1 MFNADIWKSWE
12 RSGKSEFLKQC
23 KAIVKDDPQQSPLFA
38 KNERKSGISRAIY
51 ELISRGIHGQLKKDS
66 VLQMLAEVSS
76 LHSDIPSILL
86 DVFGIFDAETATSTG
101 DAPPSE
107 ERSTFC
113 YIVKETE
120 RFVSEKLLKERLEI
134 DTLQDVGTIKNR
146 SFYTRFIKV
155 KTKLYYKQ
163 RRFNLFREESE
174 GYAKLITE
182 LNQEFNQE
190 TITVT
195 DILEIIKSLIGCF
208 NLDPN
213 RVLDII
219 LESFEARPE
228 QDRIFIPL
236 LQSYINDGNIIC
248 EVLGY
253 KYRYFADVNT
263 PSSLFKVTALLLQ
276 HGVIKL
282 DDIYSWLNPTDKSI
296 QADWE
301 AEMNQAKEYVRKLN
315 IILTN
320 KDKEPEQEPEF
331 ETAPEKYA
339 LNQKWGLCEALLLIG
354 DWNTAHQL
362 LRKLPDQ
369 SVMVH
374 EPIAR
379 ALCRLLHIIIEP
391 VYRLKC
397 ALPANIK
404 GRAISSYGALSKLAP
419 PPVTALTKLRLHAFP
434 MFTALGPSLHY
445 DSVLLYKLLRLMR
458 VILTDMN
465 VDPMNPPAP
474 GTSSDQEQLYYDILS
489 LLDASVLPAL
499 AYMDCNCCVA
509 EEIWS
514 IVKLY
519 PYQYRYSLYAR
530 WKNDTFQLQPKLI
543 QRRGTAQKQIKALM
557 KRVSKENSKPVGRLI
572 GKLSHCSPGFLFEYI
587 LLQIQI
593 YDNLIAPVVD
603 SLKYLTS
610 LSYDVLGYCLIEALE
625 QVDRNPMQND
635 GTSISLWLQSL
646 ANFCGAIYKKYNIE
660 LSGLLQYVANQLKS
674 HKSLDLL
681 ILKEVVQKMAGIEA
695 AEEMTNEQ
703 LQAMCG
709 GELLRGEA
717 GYFSQV
723 RNTKKSSQR
732 LKDALASND
741 LAVALCLLI
750 AQQKHCVI
758 YRETAQSHL
767 KLVGKLYDQ
776 CQDTLVQFGTF
787 LGSTYSVEE
796 YVERLPTIHSM
807 LQRYHIHSDVAFFLA
822 RPMFSHAIN
831 QKYDQLRK
839 ADTNAKKLSTSQKM
853 SKYLEA
859 TAHVM
864 NPVIESVRPLHP
876 PKIWE
881 DISPQF
887 LVSFWSLSMYDL
899 QVPVESYQREIT
911 KLRLLANAVMESKE
925 QNASKNKKEQERY
938 VALMDKLQ
946 DERKKQQEHVDKI
959 MHRLTNEKD
968 AWFLSRSAKSAKNE
982 TITQF
987 LQLCLFP
994 RCTFT
999 ALDAIYCAKFVHTI
1013 HNLKTAN
1020 FSTLLCYDRI
1030 FCDITYSVTSCTEN
1044 EATRYGRFLCAMLET
1059 VMRWHSDEATFNK
1072 ECANYPGFVTKF
1084 RVSNQYSEA
1093 IDHVNYENYRHV
1105 CHKWHYKITKAMV
1118 FCLDSKD
1125 YMQIRNSLIILMR
1138 ILPHFPV
1145 LAKLSQIIEKKVEK
1159 VREEEKNQRQDL
1171 FVLASSYIGQLKA
1184 RAAQMMLESDFH
1196 QVTEKPFKATT
1207 TSSATGS
1214 LAGATVAVQD
1224 SLQDSKVAING
1235 ADVKGGQS
1243 TRQGSSSMGNG
1254 TNNTSTTGGNSSSTS
1269 SSAMAAGG
1277 NATSNG
1283 NLAGS
1288 SDHHRGGG
1296 GHSSTIDMIKKEPS
1310 SSSSSSGSRDNNAG
1324 GSSASMRESSVSL
1337 AREKSSKE
1345 IKREERAREKERERE
1360 EAAAAA
1366 MLADRKREKE
1376 KRRDKRDHYDHE
1388 RESRASERDLQQRDR
1403 SERDLSS
1410 VSNSSNEQ
1418 QHGSSIR
1425 RSQDPPEHDRDMK
1438 RRKVEGSSSSKSKH
1452 DDGSNSA
1459 SQQLV
1464 SESKK
1469 ERSSKTKE
1477 KRDKTDEEKEL
1488 RKERK
1493 LGRKRQDRNAEESLL
1508 TDKRLRREEEKA
1520 SKLLS
1525 HQNGDNDGDLA
1536 APLSTSSS
1544 SSHREKHHHH
1554 HLKEKSP
1561 SYGGGAGGG
1570 GGGGSS
1576 GGSGSVLRDHRER
1589 SHDRGLDRGDKQ
1601 YFTKTSRTRSGY

>member
-1 MFNADIWKSWE
+1 MHDAPSTPLLIGAHTHSNTSNRILVAKMFNADTWKSWE

-23 KAIVKDDPQQSPLFA
+23 KALLKEDSSPLFV
-38 KNERKSGISRAIY
+38 KNDRKSGISRAIY
-51 ELISRGIHGQLKKDS
+51 DLVSHGIRGHIKKEQVLAMLGEL
-66 VLQMLAEVSS
+66 AN
-76 LHSDIPSILL
+76 LHCDIPSILL
-86 DVFGIFDAETATSTG
+86 DIYGILDAETAGNGGNTSNGSNGG
-101 DAPPSE
+101 DTPSE
-107 ERSTFC
+107 ERTIFC

-120 RFVSEKLLKERLEI
+120 RFLSEKLLKERLEI

-146 SFYTRFIKV
+146 SFYTKFIKV

-182 LNQEFNQE
+182 LNQDFNE
-190 TITVT
+190 TITVQS
-195 DILEIIKSLIGCF
+195 ILEIIKSLIGCF

-219 LESFEARPE
+219 LESFETRPE
-228 QDRIFIPL
+228 HDKIFIPL
-236 LQSYINDGNIIC
+236 LQAYINDGHIIC

-253 KYRYFADVNT
+253 KYRHFAETKT
-263 PSSLFKVTALLLQ
+263 PESLFKVTALLLQ
-276 HGVIKL
+276 YGVIKL
-282 DDIYSWLNPTDKSI
+282 DDIYTWLSPTDKSI
-296 QADWE
+296 VTDWE
-301 AEMNQAKEYVRKLN
+301 TDVAEAKEFVRKLN
-315 IILTN
+315 VVSTN
-320 KDKEPEQEPEF
+320 KDKEQEPEP
-331 ETAPEKYA
+331 ERVMTPEKYA
-339 LNQKWGLCEALLLIG
+339 SNQKWGLCEAVLLIG
-354 DWNTAHQL
+354 DWNTAQL
-362 LRKLPDQ
+362 LLKKLPDQ
-369 SVMVH
+369 SVMVN
-374 EPIAR
+374 EQTAR
-379 ALCRLLHIIIEP
+379 ALCRLLHMIIEP

-397 ALPANIK
+397 ALPCNIK
-404 GRAISSYGALSKLAP
+404 GRPISNGLSKLAP
-419 PPVTALTKLRLHAFP
+419 PPVTTISKLRNHAFP
-434 MFTALGPSLHY
+434 MFIALGPSLHY
-445 DSVLLYKLLRLMR
+445 DSVLLYKLLRLVR
-458 VILTDMN
+458 VILTEMN
-465 VDPMNPPAP
+465 VDPLNPPAP
-474 GTSSDQEQLYYDILS
+474 GAENEPIYYDILS
-489 LLDASVLPAL
+489 LLDSAIMPSLS
-499 AYMDCNCCVA
+499 YMDCNCCVS
-509 EEIWS
+509 EEVWS

-530 WKNDTFQLQPKLI
+530 WKNDTYLLQPKLI
-543 QRRGTAQKQIKALM
+543 RRRGNAQKQIKALM

-572 GKLSHCSPGFLFEYI
+572 GKLSHCSPGFLFDYI

-593 YDNLIAPVVD
+593 YDNLITPVVD

-610 LSYDVLGYCLIEALE
+610 LSYDVLGYCLIESLE

-660 LSGLLQYVANQLKS
+660 LSGLLQYVANQLKA

-681 ILKEVVQKMAGIEA
+681 ILKEVVQKMTGIEA
-695 AEEMTNEQ
+695 AEEMTAEQ
-703 LQAMCG
+703 IGAMCG

-758 YRETAQSHL
+758 YRETASSHL

-807 LQRYHIHSDVAFFLA
+807 LQEYHIHSDVAFFLA
-822 RPMFSHAIN
+822 RPMFSHAIS

-839 ADTNAKKLSTSQKM
+839 ADQNSKKLSTSQKM
-853 SKYLEA
+853 AKYLEA
-859 TAHVM
+859 TAFVM

-876 PKIWE
+876 PKVWE
-881 DISPQF
+881 DISSQF
-887 LVSFWSLSMYDL
+887 LVTFWSLSMYDL
-899 QVPVESYQREIT
+899 QVPSESYQREIS
-911 KLRLLANAVMESKE
+911 KLKQLSLSVMDSKE
-925 QNASKNKKEQERY
+925 QNASKNKKEQERHA
-938 VALMDKLQ
+938 ALMEKLQ

-959 MHRLTNEKD
+959 IHRLTSEKD
-968 AWFLSRSAKSAKNE
+968 SWFLSRSAKSAKNE

-999 ALDAIYCAKFVHTI
+999 ALDALYCAKFVHTI
-1013 HNLKTAN
+1013 HSLKTAN

-1059 VMRWHSDEATFNK
+1059 VMRWHADQSTFNR
-1072 ECANYPGFVTKF
+1072 ECSNYPGFVTKF
-1084 RVSNQYSEA
+1084 RVSNQFSEA
-1093 IDHVNYENYRHV
+1093 NDHVNYENYRHV

-1145 LAKLSQIIEKKVEK
+1145 LAKLAQIIEKKVEK

-1184 RAAQMMLESDFH
+1184 KSGQMMRESDFH
-1196 QVTEKPFKATT
+1196 QVSEKPVKAEQLE
-1207 TSSATGS
+1207 SK
-1214 LAGATVAVQD
+1214 AVNG
-1224 SLQDSKVAING
+1224 DSKSDRKEIKSEKKIIVSSNASTVQSSKQQNPSSISNSVTSISLSSNS
-1235 ADVKGGQS
+1235 DVKIVERES
-1243 TRQGSSSMGNG
+1243 KKETPARESRETSIS
-1254 TNNTSTTGGNSSSTS
+1254 STT
-1269 SSAMAAGG
+1269 
-1277 NATSNG
+1277 
-1283 NLAGS
+1283 
-1288 SDHHRGGG
+1288 
-1296 GHSSTIDMIKKEPS
+1296 K
-1310 SSSSSSGSRDNNAG
+1310 
-1324 GSSASMRESSVSL
+1324 
-1337 AREKSSKE
+1337 EKSSKE

-1360 EAAAAA
+1360 EAAAE
-1366 MLADRKREKE
+1366 RKREKDKE
-1376 KRRDKRDHYDHE
+1376 KRRDKTKAALAAAAAVEYELQLQQQQQQQQQLQQQQHNIE
-1388 RESRASERDLQQRDR
+1388 RESRGSERERERDR

-1410 VSNSSNEQ
+1410 VSNSSNE
-1418 QHGSSIR
+1418 HR
-1425 RSQDPPEHDRDMK
+1425 RSQDPPEHDREVK
-1438 RRKVEGSSSSKSKH
+1438 RRKLESSSSKSKH
-1452 DDGSNSA
+1452 DDIISILQS
-1459 SQQLV
+1459 SSS

-1469 ERSSKTKE
+1469 ERGSKARD

-1493 LGRKRQDRNAEESLL
+1493 LGRKRDRAEEIMLAE
-1508 TDKRLRREEEKA
+1508 KRRREEEKA
-1520 SKLLS
+1520 AKLHLL
-1525 HQNGDNDGDLA
+1525 NGEDEII
-1536 APLSTSSS
+1536 P
-1544 SSHREKHHHH
+1544 SHRDKHHH
-1554 HLKEKSP
+1554 LREKSP
-1561 SYGGGAGGG
+1561 AYN
-1570 GGGGSS
+1570 
-1576 GGSGSVLRDHRER
+1576 VRDHRER
-1589 SHDRGLDRGDKQ
+1589 SHDRSEKQ
-1601 YFTKTSRTRSGY
+1601 YLTKSSRTRSGY

>member
-1 MFNADIWKSWE
+1 MVIVKMLNADIWKSWE
-12 RSGKSEFLKQC
+12 RSGKIEFLKQC
-23 KAIVKDDPQQSPLFA
+23 KAMLKEDTSPLFA
-38 KNERKSGISRAIY
+38 KNDRKLGISRAIY
-51 ELISRGIHGQLKKDS
+51 ELVSRGIRGQIKKES
-66 VLQMLAEVSS
+66 ALTMLGDLANV
-76 LHSDIPSILL
+76 HSDIPSIML
-86 DVFGIFDAETATSTG
+86 DIFSILDAETATGAGSTSNGG
-101 DAPPSE
+101 DASSE
-107 ERSTFC
+107 ERNAFC

-120 RFVSEKLLKERLEI
+120 RFLSEKLLKERLEI

-146 SFYTRFIKV
+146 SFYTKFIKV

-182 LNQEFNQE
+182 LNQDFTD
-190 TITVT
+190 TITVQS
-195 DILEIIKSLIGCF
+195 ILEIIKSLIGCF

-219 LESFEARPE
+219 LESFETRPE
-228 QDRIFIPL
+228 HDKIFIPL
-236 LQSYINDGNIIC
+236 LQAYINDGNIIC

-253 KYRYFADVNT
+253 KYRHFADSKT
-263 PSSLFKVTALLLQ
+263 PESLFKVTALLLQ

-282 DDIYSWLNPTDKSI
+282 DDIYAWLSPTDKSI
-296 QADWE
+296 ITEWE
-301 AEMNQAKEYVRKLN
+301 AEVADAKEFVRKLN
-315 IILTN
+315 VVSTN
-320 KDKEPEQEPEF
+320 KDKEQEAEPEKEMTPEQ
-331 ETAPEKYA
+331 YA
-339 LNQKWGLCEALLLIG
+339 TNQKWGLCEALLFVG
-354 DWNTAHQL
+354 DWNTAQL
-362 LRKLPDQ
+362 LLKKLPEQ
-369 SVMVH
+369 SVMVN

-379 ALCRLLHIIIEP
+379 ALCRLLHMIIEP

-397 ALPANIK
+397 ALPCNIK
-404 GRAISSYGALSKLAP
+404 GRPISNGLSKLAP
-419 PPVTALTKLRLHAFP
+419 PPVTTISKLRNHAFP
-434 MFTALGPSLHY
+434 MFIALGPSLYY
-445 DSVLLYKLLRLMR
+445 DSVLLYKLLRLVR
-458 VILTDMN
+458 VILTEMN
-465 VDPMNPPAP
+465 VDPANPPSP
-474 GTSSDQEQLYYDILS
+474 GAENEQLYYDVIS
-489 LLDASVLPAL
+489 LLDSAILPSL
-499 AYMDCNCCVA
+499 SYMDCNCCVA

-514 IVKLY
+514 IIKLY

-530 WKNDTFQLQPKLI
+530 WKNDTYQLQPKLI
-543 QRRGTAQKQIKALM
+543 RRRGNAQKQIKALM

-572 GKLSHCSPGFLFEYI
+572 GKLSHCSPGFLFDYI

-593 YDNLIAPVVD
+593 YDNLITPVVD

-610 LSYDVLGYCLIEALE
+610 LSYDVLGYCLIESLE

-660 LSGLLQYVANQLKS
+660 LSGLLQYVANQLKA

-681 ILKEVVQKMAGIEA
+681 ILKEVVQKMTGIEA
-695 AEEMTNEQ
+695 AEEMTAEQ
-703 LQAMCG
+703 ISAMCG

-732 LKDALASND
+732 LKEALASND

-758 YRETAQSHL
+758 YRETASSHL

-807 LQRYHIHSDVAFFLA
+807 LQEYHIHSDVAFFLA
-822 RPMFSHAIN
+822 RPMFSHAIS

-839 ADTNAKKLSTSQKM
+839 TDQNPKKLSTSQKM
-853 SKYLEA
+853 AKYLEA
-859 TAHVM
+859 TAFVM

-876 PKIWE
+876 PKVWE

-887 LVSFWSLSMYDL
+887 LVTFWSLSMYDL
-899 QVPVESYQREIT
+899 QVPSESYQRET
-911 KLRLLANAVMESKE
+911 NKLKQLSLAAMDSKE
-925 QNASKNKKEQERY
+925 QNASKNKKEQERH
-938 VALMDKLQ
+938 VALMEKLQ

-959 MHRLTNEKD
+959 MHRLTSEKD
-968 AWFLSRSAKSAKNE
+968 SWFLSRSAKSAKNE

-1013 HNLKTAN
+1013 HSLKTAN

-1059 VMRWHSDEATFNK
+1059 VMRWHADQNTFNR
-1072 ECANYPGFVTKF
+1072 ECSNYPGFVTKF
-1084 RVSNQYSEA
+1084 RVSNQFSEA
-1093 IDHVNYENYRHV
+1093 NDHVNYENYRHV

-1145 LAKLSQIIEKKVEK
+1145 LAKLAQIIEKKVEK

-1184 RAAQMMLESDFH
+1184 KSGQMMRENDFH
-1196 QVTEKPFKATT
+1196 QVSEKPVK
-1207 TSSATGS
+1207 
-1214 LAGATVAVQD
+1214 VEQ
-1224 SLQDSKVAING
+1224 QDSKTMNG
-1235 ADVKGGQS
+1235 DSKVERKEMKS
-1243 TRQGSSSMGNG
+1243 EKKTI
-1254 TNNTSTTGGNSSSTS
+1254 TSNSSTS
-1269 SSAMAAGG
+1269 SLSSKQQQQQSL
-1277 NATSNG
+1277 NTSQ
-1283 NLAGS
+1283 GS
-1288 SDHHRGGG
+1288 SNVLN
-1296 GHSSTIDMIKKEPS
+1296 SSASNNADIKIIEREIKKETPVRESTRDSSIS
-1310 SSSSSSGSRDNNAG
+1310 SSK
-1324 GSSASMRESSVSL
+1324 
-1337 AREKSSKE
+1337 EKSSKE

-1360 EAAAAA
+1360 EANAE
-1366 MLADRKREKE
+1366 RKREKDKE
-1376 KRRDKRDHYDHE
+1376 KRRDKTRAALAAAAAVEYEIQLQQQQQQQQQHNSE
-1388 RESRASERDLQQRDR
+1388 RESRASERDRERDR
-1403 SERDLSS
+1403 AERDLSS
-1410 VSNSSNEQ
+1410 VSNSSNE
-1418 QHGSSIR
+1418 HR
-1425 RSQDPPEHDRDMK
+1425 RSQDPPEHDREVK
-1438 RRKVEGSSSSKSKH
+1438 RRKLESASSKNKHDDINALQSSSST
-1452 DDGSNSA
+1452 
-1459 SQQLV
+1459 
-1464 SESKK
+1464 ESKK
-1469 ERSSKTKE
+1469 ERSGKGKD

-1493 LGRKRQDRNAEESLL
+1493 LGRKRDRAEEIMLAE
-1508 TDKRLRREEEKA
+1508 KRRREEEKA
-1520 SKLLS
+1520 AKLHL
-1525 HQNGDNDGDLA
+1525 QNGEDELT
-1536 APLSTSSS
+1536 P
-1544 SSHREKHHHH
+1544 SHREKHHH
-1554 HLKEKSP
+1554 LREKSP
-1561 SYGGGAGGG
+1561 PY
-1570 GGGGSS
+1570 S
-1576 GGSGSVLRDHRER
+1576 GRDHRER
-1589 SHDRGLDRGDKQ
+1589 SHDRIDRSEKQ
-1601 YFTKTSRTRSGY
+1601 YVTKSSRTRSGY

>member
-1 MFNADIWKSWE
+1 MFNADVWKLWE
-12 RSGKSEFLKQC
+12 RSGKTEFLKHC
-23 KAIVKDDPQQSPLFA
+23 KGLLKDDQQSPLFG
-38 KNERKSGISRAIY
+38 KNERKNGISRAIY
-51 ELISRGIHGQLKKDS
+51 ELISRGIHGSLKKDS
-66 VLQMLAEVSS
+66 VLQMLGELVS
-76 LHSDIPSILL
+76 LHTDIPSILL
-86 DVFGIFDAETATSTG
+86 DVFGIFDAETAGTSG

-107 ERSTFC
+107 ERANFC
-113 YIVKETE
+113 YIAKEAE
-120 RFVSEKLLKERLEI
+120 RFVSDKLLKERLEI

-146 SFYTRFIKV
+146 NFYSRFIKV

-190 TITVT
+190 TMTVQNV
-195 DILEIIKSLIGCF
+195 LEIIKSLIGCF

-236 LQSYINDGNIIC
+236 LQAYINDGNIIC

-253 KYRYFADVNT
+253 KYRYFADVQT
-263 PSSLFKVTALLLQ
+263 PESLFKVTALLLQ
-276 HGVIKL
+276 HSVIKL
-282 DDIYSWLNPTDKSI
+282 DDIYAWLNPPDKTI
-296 QADWE
+296 VADWE
-301 AEMNQAKEYVRKLN
+301 AEMAQAKEYVRKLN
-315 IILTN
+315 IIVTN

-339 LNQKWGLCEALLLIG
+339 LNQKWGLCEALLTVG
-354 DWNTAHQL
+354 DWSTAQQL
-362 LRKLPDQ
+362 IRKLPDQ

-379 ALCRLLHIIIEP
+379 ALCRLLHMIIEP

-404 GRAISSYGALSKLAP
+404 GRAISTYGVLNKLAP
-419 PPVTALTKLRLHAFP
+419 PPVTKLEKLRLHAFP
-434 MFTALGPSLHY
+434 MFIALGPSLHY
-445 DSVLLYKLLRLMR
+445 DSVLLYKLLRLMH
-458 VILTDMN
+458 VILTEMI
-465 VDPMNPPAP
+465 VDPPNPPNPPSPSTP
-474 GTSSDQEQLYYDILS
+474 GGTLTELEQLYYSILT
-489 LLDASVLPAL
+489 LLDTSVLPSL

-530 WKNDTFQLQPKLI
+530 WKNDTYQLQPQLI
-543 QRRGTAQKQIKALM
+543 YRRGTAQKQIKALM

-723 RNTKKSSQR
+723 RNTKKSSLR
-732 LKDALASND
+732 LKEALASND

-796 YVERLPTIHSM
+796 YVERLPTIHNM
-807 LQRYHIHSDVAFFLA
+807 LQEYHIHSDVAFFLA

-839 ADTNAKKLSTSQKM
+839 AEPNGKKLSTSQKM
-853 SKYLEA
+853 AKYLEA

-899 QVPVESYQREIT
+899 QVPMESYQREIS
-911 KLRLLANAVMESKE
+911 KLKQLSMAVMESKE

-968 AWFLSRSAKSAKNE
+968 YWFLSRSAKSAKNE

-1145 LAKLSQIIEKKVEK
+1145 LTKLSQILEKKVEK

-1184 RAAQMMLESDFH
+1184 KSGQMMLESDFH
-1196 QVTEKPFKATT
+1196 QVPEKAFKTAAATT
-1207 TSSATGS
+1207 AASTTTAATDQQQQQTQPTKAS
-1214 LAGATVAVQD
+1214 V
-1224 SLQDSKVAING
+1224 NG
-1235 ADVKGGQS
+1235 NDAKGGQS
-1243 TRQGSSSMGNG
+1243 TRQGSGGTSNSSSSMGNG
-1254 TNNTSTTGGNSSSTS
+1254 TGTGGNSVSS
-1269 SSAMAAGG
+1269 SSASLGT
-1277 NATSNG
+1277 TSNG
-1283 NLAGS
+1283 S
-1288 SDHHRGGG
+1288 VGGG
-1296 GHSSTIDMIKKEPS
+1296 SERGADVVRKEPS
-1310 SSSSSSGSRDNNAG
+1310 SGTGSRDNASS
-1324 GSSASMRESSVSL
+1324 SSANRETSVSMS
-1337 AREKSSKE
+1337 REKSSKE

-1366 MLADRKREKE
+1366 AVLASERKREKE
-1376 KRRDKRDHYDHE
+1376 KRRDKRDHYEHE
-1388 RESRASERDLQQRDR
+1388 RESRASERDLLPRDR

-1418 QHGSSIR
+1418 QHTSSSTR
-1425 RSQDPPEHDRDMK
+1425 RPPEHDREMK
-1438 RRKVEGSSSSKSKH
+1438 RRKLESSSKSKH
-1452 DDGSNSA
+1452 GESIGSSS
-1459 SQQLV
+1459 SQQLL

-1469 ERSSKTKE
+1469 ERSSKTKD
-1477 KRDKTDEEKEL
+1477 KRDKTEEEKEL

-1493 LGRKRQDRNAEESLL
+1493 LGRKRQDRNSEDTLL
-1508 TDKRLRREEEKA
+1508 TDKRLRREEEKS
-1520 SKLLS
+1520 SKLLSS
-1525 HQNGDNDGDLA
+1525 HQNGDNDGDVRHIS
-1536 APLSTSSS
+1536 PVS
-1544 SSHREKHHHH
+1544 SSHRDKHHHH
-1554 HLKEKSP
+1554 HLEMAAHSP
-1561 SYGGGAGGG
+1561 LYSTNRERSHEHGDYAQ
-1570 GGGGSS
+1570 GSPTYYP
-1576 GGSGSVLRDHRER
+1576 GDDRER
-1589 SHDRGLDRGDKQ
+1589 SHDRGLDRGEKQ
-1601 YFTKTSRTRSGY
+1601 YFTKTSRTRSGH

>member
-1 MFNADIWKSWE
+1 MLNSDIWKSWE
-12 RSGKSEFLKQC
+12 RNGKSEFLKQC
-23 KAIVKDDPQQSPLFA
+23 KALLKEDTSPLFA
-38 KNERKSGISRAIY
+38 KNDRRSGVSRAIY
-51 ELISRGIHGQLKKDS
+51 ELVSHGVRGHIKKES
-66 VLQMLAEVSS
+66 VLAMLGELAS
-76 LHSDIPSILL
+76 LHPDIPSILL
-86 DVFGIFDAETATSTG
+86 DIFGILDAETAANSGTTG
-101 DAPPSE
+101 SERTGNEAPSE
-107 ERSTFC
+107 ERMAFC

-120 RFVSEKLLKERLEI
+120 RFLSEKLLKERLEI

-146 SFYTRFIKV
+146 SFYTKFIKV

-182 LNQEFNQE
+182 LNQDFNDS
-190 TITVT
+190 ITVQG
-195 DILEIIKSLIGCF
+195 ILEIIKSLIGCF

-219 LESFEARPE
+219 LESFETRPE
-228 QDRIFIPL
+228 HDKIFIPL
-236 LQSYINDGNIIC
+236 LQAYINDGNIIC

-253 KYRYFADVNT
+253 KYRHFADSKA
-263 PSSLFKVTALLLQ
+263 PESLFKVTALLLQ
-276 HGVIKL
+276 NGVIRL
-282 DDIYSWLNPTDKSI
+282 DEIYAWLSPTDKSI
-296 QADWE
+296 ITEWE
-301 AEMNQAKEYVRKLN
+301 TEVAEAKEFVRKLN
-315 IILTN
+315 VVSTN
-320 KDKEPEQEPEF
+320 KDKEQEPEP
-331 ETAPEKYA
+331 EREITPEKYST
-339 LNQKWGLCEALLLIG
+339 NQKWGLCEALLLIG
-354 DWNTAHQL
+354 DWNTAQIL
-362 LRKLPDQ
+362 LKKLPEQ
-369 SVMVH
+369 SVMVN
-374 EPIAR
+374 EQISR
-379 ALCRLLHIIIEP
+379 AVCRLLHMIIEP

-397 ALPANIK
+397 ALPCNIK
-404 GRAISSYGALSKLAP
+404 GRPISNGLSKLAP
-419 PPVTALTKLRLHAFP
+419 PPVTTISKLRNHAFP
-434 MFTALGPSLHY
+434 MFIALGPSLHY
-445 DSVLLYKLLRLMR
+445 DSVLLYKLLRLVR
-458 VILTDMN
+458 VILTEMN
-465 VDPMNPPAP
+465 VDPLNPPGP
-474 GTSSDQEQLYYDILS
+474 KTENEPLYYDILS
-489 LLDASVLPAL
+489 LLDSAILPAL
-499 AYMDCNCCVA
+499 SYLDCNCCVS

-530 WKNDTFQLQPKLI
+530 WKNDTYLLQPKLI
-543 QRRGTAQKQIKALM
+543 RRRGNAQKQIKALM

-572 GKLSHCSPGFLFEYI
+572 GKLSHCAPGFLFDYI

-593 YDNLIAPVVD
+593 YDNLITPVVD

-610 LSYDVLGYCLIEALE
+610 LSYDVLGYCLIESLE

-660 LSGLLQYVANQLKS
+660 LSGLLQYVANQLKA

-681 ILKEVVQKMAGIEA
+681 ILKEVVQKMTGIEA
-695 AEEMTNEQ
+695 AEEMTAEQ
-703 LQAMCG
+703 ISAMCG

-758 YRETAQSHL
+758 YRETASSHL

-807 LQRYHIHSDVAFFLA
+807 LQEYHIHSDVAFFLA
-822 RPMFSHAIN
+822 RPMFSHAIS

-839 ADTNAKKLSTSQKM
+839 ADQNPKKLSTSQKM
-853 SKYLEA
+853 AKYLEA
-859 TAHVM
+859 TAFVM
-864 NPVIESVRPLHP
+864 NPIIESVRPLHP
-876 PKIWE
+876 PKVWE

-899 QVPVESYQREIT
+899 QVPSESYQREIN
-911 KLRLLANAVMESKE
+911 KLKQLSLSVMDSKE
-925 QNASKNKKEQERY
+925 QNASKNKKEQERHA
-938 VALMDKLQ
+938 ALMEKLQ

-959 MHRLTNEKD
+959 IHRLTSEKD
-968 AWFLSRSAKSAKNE
+968 SWFLSRSAKSAKNE

-999 ALDAIYCAKFVHTI
+999 ALDAHYCAKFVHTI
-1013 HNLKTAN
+1013 HSLKTAN

-1059 VMRWHSDEATFNK
+1059 VMRWHADQSTFNR
-1072 ECANYPGFVTKF
+1072 ECSNYPGFVTKF
-1084 RVSNQYSEA
+1084 RVSNQFSEA
-1093 IDHVNYENYRHV
+1093 NDHVNYENYRHV

-1145 LAKLSQIIEKKVEK
+1145 LAKLAQIIEKKVEK

-1184 RAAQMMLESDFH
+1184 KAGQMMRESDFH
-1196 QVTEKPFKATT
+1196 QVSEKPVKVEQPETKAMN
-1207 TSSATGS
+1207 G
-1214 LAGATVAVQD
+1214 
-1224 SLQDSKVAING
+1224 DSK
-1235 ADVKGGQS
+1235 
-1243 TRQGSSSMGNG
+1243 
-1254 TNNTSTTGGNSSSTS
+1254 
-1269 SSAMAAGG
+1269 
-1277 NATSNG
+1277 
-1283 NLAGS
+1283 
-1288 SDHHRGGG
+1288 SDRKE
-1296 GHSSTIDMIKKEPS
+1296 IKSEKKIIVSVS
-1310 SSSSSSGSRDNNAG
+1310 SSSSQSSKQLQQNSGSVANSVGNSG
-1324 GSSASMRESSVSL
+1324 GLSSPDVKIIEREVKKETPARESRETSISSSK
-1337 AREKSSKE
+1337 EKSSKD

-1360 EAAAAA
+1360 EAAAE
-1366 MLADRKREKE
+1366 RKREKDKE
-1376 KRRDKRDHYDHE
+1376 KRRDKTRAALAAAAAVEYELQLQQQQQQQQQQTTE
-1388 RESRASERDLQQRDR
+1388 RESRASERERER
-1403 SERDLSS
+1403 ERGERDLSS

-1418 QHGSSIR
+1418 HR
-1425 RSQDPPEHDRDMK
+1425 RSQDPPEHDREVK
-1438 RRKVEGSSSSKSKH
+1438 RRKLESSSSKSKH
-1452 DDGSNSA
+1452 DDIIGSILQS
-1459 SQQLV
+1459 SSS

-1469 ERSSKTKE
+1469 ERSGKSKD
-1477 KRDKTDEEKEL
+1477 KRDKTFEEKEL

-1493 LGRKRQDRNAEESLL
+1493 LGRKRDRAEEIMMAE
-1508 TDKRLRREEEKA
+1508 KRRREEEKA
-1520 SKLLS
+1520 AKLHLT
-1525 HQNGDNDGDLA
+1525 NGEDDLT
-1536 APLSTSSS
+1536 P
-1544 SSHREKHHHH
+1544 SHRDKHHH
-1554 HLKEKSP
+1554 LREISP
-1561 SYGGGAGGG
+1561 SY
-1570 GGGGSS
+1570 S
-1576 GGSGSVLRDHRER
+1576 GRDHRER
-1589 SHDRGLDRGDKQ
+1589 SHDRIDRSEKQ
-1601 YFTKTSRTRSGY
+1601 YLTKSSRTRSGY

>member
-1 MFNADIWKSWE
+1 MFNAEVWKLWE
-12 RSGKSEFLKQC
+12 RSGKTEFLKHC
-23 KAIVKDDPQQSPLFA
+23 KGLLKDEQQSPLFG
-38 KNERKSGISRAIY
+38 KGERKNGISRAIY
-51 ELISRGIHGQLKKDS
+51 ELVSRGIHGQVKKES
-66 VLQMLAEVSS
+66 VLQMLGELVS
-76 LHSDIPSILL
+76 LHSDVPSILL
-86 DVFGIFDAETATSTG
+86 DVFGIFDAETATAGSG
-101 DAPPSE
+101 DGAPPSE
-107 ERSTFC
+107 ERTNFC
-113 YIVKETE
+113 YIAKESE

-174 GYAKLITE
+174 GYAKLMTE

-190 TITVT
+190 TMTVQNV
-195 DILEIIKSLIGCF
+195 LEIIKSLIGCF

-236 LQSYINDGNIIC
+236 LQAYINDGNIIC

-253 KYRYFADVNT
+253 KYRYFADAQT
-263 PSSLFKVTALLLQ
+263 PGSLFKVTALLLQ

-282 DDIYSWLNPTDKSI
+282 DDIYAWLNPPDKSI
-296 QADWE
+296 VADWE
-301 AEMNQAKEYVRKLN
+301 AEIAQAKEYVRKLN
-315 IILTN
+315 VILTN

-339 LNQKWGLCEALLLIG
+339 LNQKWGLCEALLTIG
-354 DWNTAHQL
+354 DWNTAQQL
-362 LRKLPDQ
+362 IRKLPDQ

-379 ALCRLLHIIIEP
+379 ALCRLLHMIIEP

-404 GRAISSYGALSKLAP
+404 GRAISMYGVLNKLAP
-419 PPVTALTKLRLHAFP
+419 PPVTSLTKLRLHAFP
-434 MFTALGPSLHY
+434 MFVALGPSLHY

-465 VDPMNPPAP
+465 VDPLNPPSP
-474 GTSSDQEQLYYDILS
+474 GAGSTLTEHEQLYYDILS
-489 LLDASVLPAL
+489 LLDAAVLPSL

-530 WKNDTFQLQPKLI
+530 WKNDTFQLQPQLI
-543 QRRGTAQKQIKALM
+543 HRRGTAQKQIKALM

-732 LKDALASND
+732 LKEALASND

-796 YVERLPTIHSM
+796 YVERLPTIHNM
-807 LQRYHIHSDVAFFLA
+807 LQKYHIHSDVAFFLA

-839 ADTNAKKLSTSQKM
+839 AEPNGKKLSTSQKM
-853 SKYLEA
+853 AKYLEA

-899 QVPVESYQREIT
+899 QVPMESYQREIS
-911 KLRLLANAVMESKE
+911 KLKQLSMAVMESKE

-968 AWFLSRSAKSAKNE
+968 YWFLSRSAKSAKNE

-1145 LAKLSQIIEKKVEK
+1145 LTKLSQILEKKVEK

-1184 RAAQMMLESDFH
+1184 KASQMMLESDFH
-1196 QVTEKPFKATT
+1196 QVPEKTFKSAAATT
-1207 TSSATGS
+1207 AT
-1214 LAGATVAVQD
+1214 ATVASDQQQQQQGAKASV
-1224 SLQDSKVAING
+1224 NG
-1235 ADVKGGQS
+1235 SDVKAGQS
-1243 TRQGSSSMGNG
+1243 TRQTSGTGGGGGGGGSSNSGSSIGNG
-1254 TNNTSTTGGNSSSTS
+1254 TTGGNAVSSSS
-1269 SSAMAAGG
+1269 SGSVGS
-1277 NATSNG
+1277 NANG
-1283 NLAGS
+1283 SLGAGS
-1288 SDHHRGGG
+1288 ERGA
-1296 GHSSTIDMIKKEPS
+1296 DAIKKEPS
-1310 SSSSSSGSRDNNAG
+1310 SSSGSRDTA
-1324 GSSASMRESSVSL
+1324 SSSSTNRESSVSTS
-1337 AREKSSKE
+1337 REKSSKE

-1366 MLADRKREKE
+1366 AALASDRKREKE
-1376 KRRDKRDHYDHE
+1376 KRRDKRDHYEHE
-1388 RESRASERDLQQRDR
+1388 RESRASTRDLPPRDR

-1418 QHGSSIR
+1418 QHSSSTR
-1425 RSQDPPEHDRDMK
+1425 RPPEHDREMK
-1438 RRKVEGSSSSKSKH
+1438 RRKLEGSSSSKSKH
-1452 DDGSNSA
+1452 NEGASSSSSN
-1459 SQQLV
+1459 QQLL

-1469 ERSSKTKE
+1469 ERSSKTKD

-1493 LGRKRQDRNAEESLL
+1493 LGRKRDRNSEDTLL
-1508 TDKRLRREEEKA
+1508 ADKRLRREEEKSS

-1525 HQNGDNDGDLA
+1525 HQNGDNDRDLRH
-1536 APLSTSSS
+1536 LSPIS

-1554 HLKEKSP
+1554 HLGMAPCSP
-1561 SYGGGAGGG
+1561 SYNP
-1570 GGGGSS
+1570 SS
-1576 GGSGSVLRDHRER
+1576 PSNCRSPAYHPSSPPYCADDYRER
-1589 SHDRGLDRGDKQ
+1589 SHDRGLDRGEKQ
-1601 YFTKTSRTRSGY
+1601 YFTKTSRTRSGH

>member
-1 MFNADIWKSWE
+1 MFNAEVWKLWE

-23 KAIVKDDPQQSPLFA
+23 KALLKDDQQSPLFG
-38 KNERKSGISRAIY
+38 KNERKNGISRAIY

-66 VLQMLAEVSS
+66 VLQMLGELVS
-76 LHSDIPSILL
+76 LHNDVPSILL
-86 DVFGIFDAETATSTG
+86 DVIGIFDAETTGTGG

-107 ERSTFC
+107 ERSMFC

-120 RFVSEKLLKERLEI
+120 RFLSEKLLKERLEI

-182 LNQEFNQE
+182 LNQEFNQD
-190 TITVT
+190 TLTVQNV
-195 DILEIIKSLIGCF
+195 LEIIKSLIGCF

-228 QDRIFIPL
+228 QERIFIPL
-236 LQSYINDGNIIC
+236 LQAYINDGNIIC

-253 KYRYFADVNT
+253 KYRYFADVQT
-263 PSSLFKVTALLLQ
+263 PGSLFKVTALLLQ
-276 HGVIKL
+276 HRVIKL
-282 DDIYSWLNPTDKSI
+282 DDIYAWLNPPDKTI
-296 QADWE
+296 IADWE
-301 AEMNQAKEYVRKLN
+301 AEMTQAKEYVRKLN
-315 IILTN
+315 VILTN

-339 LNQKWGLCEALLLIG
+339 LNQKWGLCEALLTIG
-354 DWNTAHQL
+354 DWSTAQQL
-362 LRKLPDQ
+362 IRKLPDQ

-374 EPIAR
+374 EPIAL
-379 ALCRLLHIIIEP
+379 ALCRLLHMIIEP

-404 GRAISSYGALSKLAP
+404 GRAISTYGVLNKLAP
-419 PPVTALTKLRLHAFP
+419 PPVTTLTKLRLHAFP

-465 VDPMNPPAP
+465 VDPLNPPAP
-474 GTSSDQEQLYYDILS
+474 GGTSTEHEQLYYDILS
-489 LLDASVLPAL
+489 LLDSSVLPAL

-530 WKNDTFQLQPKLI
+530 WKNDTFQLQPQLI
-543 QRRGTAQKQIKALM
+543 HRRGTAQKQIKALM

-732 LKDALASND
+732 LKEALASND

-796 YVERLPTIHSM
+796 YVERLPTIHNM
-807 LQRYHIHSDVAFFLA
+807 LQKYHIHSDVAFFLA

-839 ADTNAKKLSTSQKM
+839 AEPNGKKLSTSQKM
-853 SKYLEA
+853 AKYLEA
-859 TAHVM
+859 TAQVM

-899 QVPVESYQREIT
+899 QVPMESYQREIS
-911 KLRLLANAVMESKE
+911 KLKQLSMAVMESKD

-968 AWFLSRSAKSAKNE
+968 FWFLSRSAKSAKNE

-1145 LAKLSQIIEKKVEK
+1145 LTKLSQILEKKVEK

-1184 RAAQMMLESDFH
+1184 KAGQMMLESDFH
-1196 QVTEKPFKATT
+1196 QVPEKTFKAAASTAATT
-1207 TSSATGS
+1207 TTAVDQQQQQQSTKSS
-1214 LAGATVAVQD
+1214 V
-1224 SLQDSKVAING
+1224 NG
-1235 ADVKGGQS
+1235 NDVKGGQS
-1243 TRQGSSSMGNG
+1243 STRQGAGGGGSNNSGPSNG
-1254 TNNTSTTGGNSSSTS
+1254 TIGSAPGGNS
-1269 SSAMAAGG
+1269 
-1277 NATSNG
+1277 
-1283 NLAGS
+1283 
-1288 SDHHRGGG
+1288 
-1296 GHSSTIDMIKKEPS
+1296 IS
-1310 SSSSSSGSRDNNAG
+1310 SSSSSSIGATSNGSIGGGGGNSNDHHRVGDTVKKELSSTTSSGSRENIGG
-1324 GSSASMRESSVSL
+1324 GSSSSNRESSVSMT
-1337 AREKSSKE
+1337 REKSSKE

-1360 EAAAAA
+1360 EAAAAVA
-1366 MLADRKREKE
+1366 ALQTDRKREKE
-1376 KRRDKRDHYDHE
+1376 KRRDKRDHYNHE
-1388 RESRASERDLQQRDR
+1388 RESRTSERDLAPRDR

-1418 QHGSSIR
+1418 QHSSTR
-1425 RSQDPPEHDRDMK
+1425 RSQDPPEHDREMK
-1438 RRKVEGSSSSKSKH
+1438 RRKLEGSSSSKSKH
-1452 DDGSNSA
+1452 DDGIGSS
-1459 SQQLV
+1459 SQHLL

-1493 LGRKRQDRNAEESLL
+1493 LGRKRQERNPEESLL

-1525 HQNGDNDGDLA
+1525 HQNGDNDADLA
-1536 APLSTSSS
+1536 LMSVS
-1544 SSHREKHHHH
+1544 SSHRDKHHHY
-1554 HLKEKSP
+1554 HLREASP
-1561 SYGGGAGGG
+1561 SYYPSSSSGGGG
-1570 GGGGSS
+1570 GGGGS
-1576 GGSGSVLRDHRER
+1576 SGSVLRDHRER
-1589 SHDRGLDRGDKQ
+1589 SHDRGLDRGEKQ

>member
-1 MFNADIWKSWE
+1 MLDWKSWE
-12 RSGKSEFLKQC
+12 KSGRSEFLKHC
-23 KAIVKDDPQQSPLFA
+23 KSLLKDDPASSPLFA
-38 KNERKSGISRAIY
+38 KGDRKTGVSRAVY
-51 ELISRGIHGQLKKDS
+51 DLIAHGIRGQIKKES
-66 VLQMLAEVSS
+66 VLSMLGELVN

-86 DVFGIFDAETATSTG
+86 DIFGILDAETAGGGGGGTAGGGSGGGTAG
-101 DAPPSE
+101 GGSSNGGGSGEGSSE
-107 ERSTFC
+107 ERTVFC
-113 YIVKETE
+113 YIVKESE
-120 RFVSEKLLKERLEI
+120 RFLSEKLLKERLEI

-146 SFYTRFIKV
+146 SFYTKFIKV

-182 LNQEFNQE
+182 LNQEFAESVSVLN
-190 TITVT
+190 V
-195 DILEIIKSLIGCF
+195 LEIIKSLIGCF

-219 LESFEARPE
+219 LESFEQRPE
-228 QDRIFIPL
+228 HDKIFIPL
-236 LQSYINDGNIIC
+236 LQAYINDGTIIC

-253 KYRYFADVNT
+253 KYRHFADVKT
-263 PSSLFKVTALLLQ
+263 PESLFKVTALLLQ

-282 DDIYSWLNPTDKSI
+282 DDIYAWLSPTDKLIVGEWESEV
-296 QADWE
+296 AD
-301 AEMNQAKEYVRKLN
+301 AKEFVRKLN
-315 IILTN
+315 VVSTN
-320 KDKEPEQEPEF
+320 KDKEQEPE
-331 ETAPEKYA
+331 PEKEMTPERYA
-339 LNQKWGLCEALLLIG
+339 TNQKWGLCEALLHVG
-354 DWNTAHQL
+354 DWNTAQL
-362 LRKLPDQ
+362 LLKKLPEQ
-369 SVMVH
+369 SVMVN

-379 ALCRLLHIIIEP
+379 AMCRLLHMIIEP

-397 ALPANIK
+397 ALPCNIK
-404 GRAISSYGALSKLAP
+404 GRPISNGLSKLAP
-419 PPVTALTKLRLHAFP
+419 APVTTIAKLRNHAFP
-434 MFTALGPSLHY
+434 MFIALGPSLHY
-445 DSVLLYKLLRLMR
+445 DSVLLYKLLRLVR
-458 VILTDMN
+458 TILTEMN
-465 VDPMNPPAP
+465 VDPSNPPAT
-474 GTSSDQEQLYYDILS
+474 GAENELLYYDIIS
-489 LLDASVLPAL
+489 ILDAAILPSL
-499 AYMDCNCCVA
+499 SYMDCNCCVA

-519 PYQYRYSLYAR
+519 PYQFRYSLYAR

-543 QRRGTAQKQIKALM
+543 RRRGNAQKQIKALM

-572 GKLSHCSPGFLFEYI
+572 GKLSHCSPGFLFDYI

-593 YDNLIAPVVD
+593 YDNLITPVVD

-610 LSYDVLGYCLIEALE
+610 LSYDVLGYCLIESLE

-635 GTSISLWLQSL
+635 GTSFSMWLQSL

-681 ILKEVVQKMAGIEA
+681 ILKEVVQKMTGIEA
-695 AEEMTNEQ
+695 AEEMTAEQ
-703 LQAMCG
+703 IGAMCG

-732 LKDALASND
+732 LKEALASND
-741 LAVALCLLI
+741 LSVALCLLI

-758 YRETAQSHL
+758 YRETASSHL

-807 LQRYHIHSDVAFFLA
+807 LQEYHIHSDVAFFLA
-822 RPMFSHAIN
+822 RPMFSHAIS

-839 ADTNAKKLSTSQKM
+839 ADQNSKKLSTSQKM
-853 SKYLEA
+853 VKYLEA
-859 TAHVM
+859 TSFVM

-876 PKIWE
+876 PKVWE

-887 LVSFWSLSMYDL
+887 LVTFWSLSMYDL
-899 QVPVESYQREIT
+899 QVPADSYQREVN
-911 KLRLLANAVMESKE
+911 KLKQLSLAAMDSKE

-938 VALMDKLQ
+938 VALMEKLQ

-959 MHRLTNEKD
+959 MHRLTSEKD
-968 AWFLSRSAKSAKNE
+968 SWFLSRSAKSAKNE

-999 ALDAIYCAKFVHTI
+999 ALDALYCAKFVHTI
-1013 HNLKTAN
+1013 HSLKTAN

-1059 VMRWHSDEATFNK
+1059 VMRWHADQTTFNR
-1072 ECANYPGFVTKF
+1072 ECSNYPGFVTKF
-1084 RVSNQYSEA
+1084 RVSNQFSEA
-1093 IDHVNYENYRHV
+1093 NDHVNYENYRHV

-1145 LAKLSQIIEKKVEK
+1145 LAKLAQIIEKKVEK
-1159 VREEEKNQRQDL
+1159 VREDEKNKRQDL

-1184 RAAQMMLESDFH
+1184 KSGQMMRESDFH
-1196 QVTEKPFKATT
+1196 QVAEKPVKVE
-1207 TSSATGS
+1207 S
-1214 LAGATVAVQD
+1214 
-1224 SLQDSKVAING
+1224 QDSKAMNG
-1235 ADVKGGQS
+1235 DSKERKEIKIEKKIIV
-1243 TRQGSSSMGNG
+1243 
-1254 TNNTSTTGGNSSSTS
+1254 TTTNSSSSKPQPSSTTVNNGNSTS
-1269 SSAMAAGG
+1269 ST
-1277 NATSNG
+1277 TSKSN
-1283 NLAGS
+1283 S
-1288 SDHHRGGG
+1288 SSNNDDVKIVLETREIKKETPLRESVRESSSGGG
-1296 GHSSTIDMIKKEPS
+1296 GG
-1310 SSSSSSGSRDNNAG
+1310 SGSK
-1324 GSSASMRESSVSL
+1324 
-1337 AREKSSKE
+1337 EKSSKE

-1360 EAAAAA
+1360 EAAAE
-1366 MLADRKREKE
+1366 RKREKE
-1376 KRRDKRDHYDHE
+1376 KEKRREKSTKAALQAAAAAEYELTLQQQQQQHE
-1388 RESRASERDLQQRDR
+1388 RESRASERDRERDR

-1418 QHGSSIR
+1418 QSQSQQQHR
-1425 RSQDPPEHDRDMK
+1425 RSSQDPPEHDREIK
-1438 RRKVEGSSSSKSKH
+1438 RRKVESSSSKSKH
-1452 DDGSNSA
+1452 VLEDGSSTA
-1459 SQQLV
+1459 TLQSTTSSS

-1469 ERSSKTKE
+1469 ERSSKTKD
-1477 KRDKTDEEKEL
+1477 KRDRTEEEKEL

-1493 LGRKRQDRNAEESLL
+1493 LRGKRVNILDRAEEIMLAE
-1508 TDKRLRREEEKA
+1508 KRRREEEKA
-1520 SKLLS
+1520 AKLHLL
-1525 HQNGDNDGDLA
+1525 NGEDDLT
-1536 APLSTSSS
+1536 P
-1544 SSHREKHHHH
+1544 SHRDKHHH
-1554 HLKEKSP
+1554 LREKSP
-1561 SYGGGAGGG
+1561 QF
-1570 GGGGSS
+1570 SS
-1576 GGSGSVLRDHRER
+1576 RDHRER
-1589 SHDRGLDRGDKQ
+1589 SHDRLDRSEKQ
-1601 YFTKTSRTRSGY
+1601 YLTKSSRTRSGY

>member
-1 MFNADIWKSWE
+1 MLNADIWKSWE

-23 KAIVKDDPQQSPLFA
+23 KALLKEESGSPLLGQ
-38 KNERKSGISRAIY
+38 NDRKTGIARAIY
-51 ELISRGIHGQLKKDS
+51 ELVSHGIRGPIKKES
-66 VLQMLAEVSS
+66 ALVMLGELAA
-76 LHSDIPSILL
+76 LHSDIPSIML
-86 DVFGIFDAETATSTG
+86 DIFGVLDAETAAGGGGSGADAST
-101 DAPPSE
+101 E
-107 ERSTFC
+107 ERGAFC
-113 YIVKETE
+113 YIVKESE
-120 RFVSEKLLKERLEI
+120 RFLSEKLLKERLEI

-146 SFYTRFIKV
+146 SFYTKFIKV

-182 LNQEFNQE
+182 LNQEFTE
-190 TITVT
+190 TNTVQS
-195 DILEIIKSLIGCF
+195 ILEIIKSLIGCF

-213 RVLDII
+213 RVLDIM
-219 LESFEARPE
+219 LESFETRPE
-228 QDRIFIPL
+228 HDKIFIPL

-253 KYRYFADVNT
+253 KYRHFADSRT
-263 PSSLFKVTALLLQ
+263 PESLFKVTALLLQ

-282 DDIYSWLNPTDKSI
+282 DDIYAWLSPTDKLI
-296 QADWE
+296 VTEWE
-301 AEMNQAKEYVRKLN
+301 TDVNDAKEFVRRLN
-315 IILTN
+315 VVSTN
-320 KDKEPEQEPEF
+320 KDKEQEAEPEKVM
-331 ETAPEKYA
+331 TPEKYA
-339 LNQKWGLCEALLLIG
+339 TNQKWGLCEALLHVG
-354 DWNTAHQL
+354 DWNTAQL
-362 LRKLPDQ
+362 LLKKLPEQ

-374 EPIAR
+374 ERIAR
-379 ALCRLLHIIIEP
+379 ALCRLLHMIIEP

-397 ALPANIK
+397 ALPCNIK
-404 GRAISSYGALSKLAP
+404 GRPISNGLSKLAP
-419 PPVTALTKLRLHAFP
+419 APVTTISKLRNHAFP

-445 DSVLLYKLLRLMR
+445 DSVLLYKLLRLVR
-458 VILTDMN
+458 VILTEMN
-465 VDPMNPPAP
+465 VDPANTPAP
-474 GTSSDQEQLYYDILS
+474 GSENEQLYYDIITI
-489 LLDASVLPAL
+489 LDASILPAL
-499 AYMDCNCCVA
+499 SYMDCNCCVA

-530 WKNDTFQLQPKLI
+530 WKNDTYQLQPKLI
-543 QRRGTAQKQIKALM
+543 RRRGNAQKQIKALM

-572 GKLSHCSPGFLFEYI
+572 GKLSHCSPGFLFDYI

-593 YDNLIAPVVD
+593 YDNLITPVVD

-610 LSYDVLGYCLIEALE
+610 LSYDVLGYCLIESLE

-660 LSGLLQYVANQLKS
+660 LSGLLQYVANQLKA

-681 ILKEVVQKMAGIEA
+681 ILKEVVQKMTGIEA
-695 AEEMTNEQ
+695 AEEMTAEQ
-703 LQAMCG
+703 IGAMCG

-758 YRETAQSHL
+758 YRETASSHL

-807 LQRYHIHSDVAFFLA
+807 LQEYHIHSDVAFFLA

-839 ADTNAKKLSTSQKM
+839 ADQNSKKLSTSQKM
-853 SKYLEA
+853 AKYLEA
-859 TAHVM
+859 TAFVM

-876 PKIWE
+876 PKVWE

-887 LVSFWSLSMYDL
+887 LVTFWSLSMYDL
-899 QVPVESYQREIT
+899 QVPAESYQREIN
-911 KLRLLANAVMESKE
+911 KLKQLSISAMDSKD
-925 QNASKNKKEQERY
+925 QNASKNKKEQERH
-938 VALMDKLQ
+938 VALMEKLQ

-959 MHRLTNEKD
+959 MHRLTSEKD
-968 AWFLSRSAKSAKNE
+968 SWFLSRSAKSAKNE

-999 ALDAIYCAKFVHTI
+999 ALDALYCAKFVHTI
-1013 HNLKTAN
+1013 HSLKTAN

-1059 VMRWHSDEATFNK
+1059 VMRWHADQSTFNR
-1072 ECANYPGFVTKF
+1072 ECSNYPGFVTKF
-1084 RVSNQYSEA
+1084 RVSNQFSEA
-1093 IDHVNYENYRHV
+1093 NDHVNYENYRHV

-1145 LAKLSQIIEKKVEK
+1145 LAKLAQIIEKKVEK

-1184 RAAQMMLESDFH
+1184 KSGQMMRESDFH
-1196 QVTEKPFKATT
+1196 QVSEKPVKVEPQESSKAMN
-1207 TSSATGS
+1207 G
-1214 LAGATVAVQD
+1214 
-1224 SLQDSKVAING
+1224 DSKSER
-1235 ADVKGGQS
+1235 KE
-1243 TRQGSSSMGNG
+1243 
-1254 TNNTSTTGGNSSSTS
+1254 
-1269 SSAMAAGG
+1269 
-1277 NATSNG
+1277 
-1283 NLAGS
+1283 
-1288 SDHHRGGG
+1288 
-1296 GHSSTIDMIKKEPS
+1296 IKLEKKVITS
-1310 SSSSSSGSRDNNAG
+1310 SSSSSSSKPQQSSNSSSNNATSNN
-1324 GSSASMRESSVSL
+1324 SSNSDVKIIEREVKKETPVRESTRETSVSSSTK
-1337 AREKSSKE
+1337 EKSSKE

-1360 EAAAAA
+1360 EAAAE
-1366 MLADRKREKE
+1366 RKREREKE
-1376 KRRDKRDHYDHE
+1376 KRRDKTTRAALAAAAQAEYELQLQQQQQQQQQHQHSSE
-1388 RESRASERDLQQRDR
+1388 RESRASERDRERDR
-1403 SERDLSS
+1403 TERDLSS
-1410 VSNSSNEQ
+1410 VSNSSNE
-1418 QHGSSIR
+1418 HR
-1425 RSQDPPEHDRDMK
+1425 RSQDPPEHDREVK
-1438 RRKVEGSSSSKSKH
+1438 RRKLESSTSKSKH
-1452 DDGSNSA
+1452 GDDGGTIQSSSSA
-1459 SQQLV
+1459 
-1464 SESKK
+1464 ESKK
-1469 ERSSKTKE
+1469 ERSSKSKD

-1493 LGRKRQDRNAEESLL
+1493 LGRKRDRAEEIMLAE
-1508 TDKRLRREEEKA
+1508 KRRREEEKA
-1520 SKLLS
+1520 KLHL
-1525 HQNGDNDGDLA
+1525 QNGEDDLG
-1536 APLSTSSS
+1536 T
-1544 SSHREKHHHH
+1544 SHRDKHHH
-1554 HLKEKSP
+1554 LREKSP
-1561 SYGGGAGGG
+1561 AYNP
-1570 GGGGSS
+1570 
-1576 GGSGSVLRDHRER
+1576 RDHRER
-1589 SHDRGLDRGDKQ
+1589 SHDRVDRSEKQ
-1601 YFTKTSRTRSGY
+1601 YITKSSRTRSGY

>member
-1 MFNADIWKSWE
+1 MTMFNADVWKLWE

-23 KAIVKDDPQQSPLFA
+23 KALLKDDLQSPLFG
-38 KNERKSGISRAIY
+38 KNERTKGISRAIY

-66 VLQMLAEVSS
+66 VLQILGELVS
-76 LHSDIPSILL
+76 LHNDVPSILL
-86 DVFGIFDAETATSTG
+86 DVFGIFDAETAGTGG

-107 ERSTFC
+107 ERSLFC

-120 RFVSEKLLKERLEI
+120 RFLSEKLLKERLEI

-182 LNQEFNQE
+182 LNQEFNQD
-190 TITVT
+190 TVT
-195 DILEIIKSLIGCF
+195 VQNVLEIIKSLIGCF

-236 LQSYINDGNIIC
+236 LQAYINDGNIIC

-253 KYRYFADVNT
+253 KYRYFADVQT
-263 PSSLFKVTALLLQ
+263 PVSLFKVTALLLQ
-276 HGVIKL
+276 HRVIKL
-282 DDIYSWLNPTDKSI
+282 EDIYAWLNPPDKTI
-296 QADWE
+296 VADWD
-301 AEMNQAKEYVRKLN
+301 AEMAQAKEYVRKLN
-315 IILTN
+315 VILTN

-339 LNQKWGLCEALLLIG
+339 LNQKWGLCEAMLMIG
-354 DWNTAHQL
+354 DWNTAQQL
-362 LRKLPDQ
+362 IRKLPEQ

-374 EPIAR
+374 EPIAQ
-379 ALCRLLHIIIEP
+379 ALCRLLHMIIEP

-404 GRAISSYGALSKLAP
+404 GRAISTFGVLNKLAP
-419 PPVTALTKLRLHAFP
+419 SPVTTLTKLRLHAFP

-465 VDPMNPPAP
+465 VDPLNPPTP
-474 GTSSDQEQLYYDILS
+474 GSVLTEHEQLYYDILS
-489 LLDASVLPAL
+489 LLDSSVLPAL

-530 WKNDTFQLQPKLI
+530 WKNDTFQLQPQLI
-543 QRRGTAQKQIKALM
+543 YRRGTAQKQIKALM

-732 LKDALASND
+732 LKEALASND

-796 YVERLPTIHSM
+796 YVERLPTIHNM
-807 LQRYHIHSDVAFFLA
+807 LQKYHIHSDVAFFLA

-839 ADTNAKKLSTSQKM
+839 AEPNGKKLSTSQKM
-853 SKYLEA
+853 AKYLEA
-859 TAHVM
+859 TAQVM

-899 QVPVESYQREIT
+899 QVPMESYQREIS
-911 KLRLLANAVMESKE
+911 KLKQLSMAVMESKE

-968 AWFLSRSAKSAKNE
+968 YWFLSRSAKSAKNE

-1145 LAKLSQIIEKKVEK
+1145 LTKLSQILEKKVEK

-1184 RAAQMMLESDFH
+1184 KAGQMMLESDFH
-1196 QVTEKPFKATT
+1196 QVPEKTFKSTASTAATATT
-1207 TSSATGS
+1207 AVDQQQQGMKSS
-1214 LAGATVAVQD
+1214 L
-1224 SLQDSKVAING
+1224 NG
-1235 ADVKGGQS
+1235 NDMKGGQN
-1243 TRQGSSSMGNG
+1243 TRQIAGAETSSSGSSIGNG
-1254 TNNTSTTGGNSSSTS
+1254 TI
-1269 SSAMAAGG
+1269 AAGG
-1277 NATSNG
+1277 NSLSSSSSSVGATANG
-1283 NLAGS
+1283 GS
-1288 SDHHRGGG
+1288 IGSVGSDHHRG
-1296 GHSSTIDMIKKEPS
+1296 IDMIKKEPS
-1310 SSSSSSGSRDNNAG
+1310 SAASSVSRDNI
-1324 GSSASMRESSVSL
+1324 GSSSVNRESSLSL
-1337 AREKSSKE
+1337 VREKSSKE

-1360 EAAAAA
+1360 EAAAAIA
-1366 MLADRKREKE
+1366 ALTTDRKREKE

-1388 RESRASERDLQQRDR
+1388 RESRTSERDLAPRDR

-1418 QHGSSIR
+1418 QHSSSTR
-1425 RSQDPPEHDRDMK
+1425 RSQDPPEHDREMK
-1438 RRKVEGSSSSKSKH
+1438 RRKLEGSSSSKSKH
-1452 DDGSNSA
+1452 DDGVSSSN
-1459 SQQLV
+1459 QQLL

-1469 ERSSKTKE
+1469 ERSSKTKD

-1493 LGRKRQDRNAEESLL
+1493 LGRKRQERNPEESLL

-1520 SKLLS
+1520 NKLLS
-1525 HQNGDNDGDLA
+1525 HQNGDNDGDL
-1536 APLSTSSS
+1536 PPMSVS

-1561 SYGGGAGGG
+1561 SYHPGSGGGGSGGG
-1570 GGGGSS
+1570 GGGG
-1576 GGSGSVLRDHRER
+1576 GGGSVLRDHRER
-1589 SHDRGLDRGDKQ
+1589 SHDRGLDRGEKQ

>member
-1 MFNADIWKSWE
+1 MFNADVWKLWE
-12 RSGKSEFLKQC
+12 RSGKSEFLKHC
-23 KAIVKDDPQQSPLFA
+23 KTLLKDDKQSPLFA
-38 KNERKSGISRAIY
+38 KNDRKNGISRAIY
-51 ELISRGIHGQLKKDS
+51 ELVSRGIRGQLKKDS
-66 VLQMLAEVSS
+66 VLQMLGELVS
-76 LHSDIPSILL
+76 LHNDVPSILL
-86 DVFGIFDAETATSTG
+86 DVFGIFDAETASPGG

-107 ERSTFC
+107 ERLAFC
-113 YIVKETE
+113 YITKETE
-120 RFVSEKLLKERLEI
+120 RFLSEKLLKERLEI

-146 SFYTRFIKV
+146 SFYIRFIKV

-190 TITVT
+190 TMTVQ
-195 DILEIIKSLIGCF
+195 DVLEIIKSLIGCF

-236 LQSYINDGNIIC
+236 LQAYINDGNIIC

-253 KYRYFADVNT
+253 KYRYFADVQT
-263 PSSLFKVTALLLQ
+263 PGSLFKVTALLLQ
-276 HGVIKL
+276 HSVIKL
-282 DDIYSWLNPTDKSI
+282 DDIYSWLNPPDESI
-296 QADWE
+296 IEDWE
-301 AEMNQAKEYVRKLN
+301 AEMTQAKEYVRKLN

-320 KDKEPEQEPEF
+320 KDKDPEQEPEF

-339 LNQKWGLCEALLLIG
+339 LNQKWGLCEALLMIG
-354 DWNTAHQL
+354 EWTTAHQL
-362 LRKLPDQ
+362 IRKLPEQ

-379 ALCRLLHIIIEP
+379 ALCRLLHMIIEP

-404 GRAISSYGALSKLAP
+404 GRAISTYGALSKLAP
-419 PPVTALTKLRLHAFP
+419 PPVTTLAKLRLHAFP

-458 VILTDMN
+458 VILTEMN
-465 VDPMNPPAP
+465 VDPLNPPS
-474 GTSSDQEQLYYDILS
+474 GTLGKDQEQLYYDILT

-530 WKNDTFQLQPKLI
+530 WKNDTFQLQPQLI

-732 LKDALASND
+732 LKEALASND

-796 YVERLPTIHSM
+796 YVERLPTIQNM
-807 LQRYHIHSDVAFFLA
+807 LQMYHIHSDVAFFLA

-853 SKYLEA
+853 AKYLEA
-859 TAHVM
+859 TAYVM

-899 QVPVESYQREIT
+899 QVPMESYQREIS
-911 KLRLLANAVMESKE
+911 KLKQLSAAVMDSKE

-938 VALMDKLQ
+938 MALMDKLQ

-968 AWFLSRSAKSAKNE
+968 FWFLSRSAKSAKNE

-1184 RAAQMMLESDFH
+1184 KSGQMMLESDFH
-1196 QVTEKPFKATT
+1196 QVPEKTFKTAAT
-1207 TSSATGS
+1207 SATVS
-1214 LAGATVAVQD
+1214 TSANDQQ
-1224 SLQDSKVAING
+1224 QDSKVAMNG
-1235 ADVKGGQS
+1235 NDVKVVQS
-1243 TRQGSSSMGNG
+1243 SRQAQSGIGSGNSASSMGNG
-1254 TNNTSTTGGNSSSTS
+1254 TPGTGGNSAS
-1269 SSAMAAGG
+1269 SSGT
-1277 NATSNG
+1277 ATSNG
-1283 NLAGS
+1283 SVGGGS
-1288 SDHHRGGG
+1288 SGSDHRGVD
-1296 GHSSTIDMIKKEPS
+1296 IMKKELS
-1310 SSSSSSGSRDNNAG
+1310 SSSSTAG
-1324 GSSASMRESSVSL
+1324 GARDSAGSSSATRETSVSMT
-1337 AREKSSKE
+1337 REKSSKE

-1366 MLADRKREKE
+1366 AVLMADRKREKE
-1376 KRRDKRDHYDHE
+1376 KRRDKRDHYEHE
-1388 RESRASERDLQQRDR
+1388 RESRASERDLPTRDR

-1418 QHGSSIR
+1418 QQHSSTR
-1425 RSQDPPEHDRDMK
+1425 RSQDPPEHDREMK
-1438 RRKVEGSSSSKSKH
+1438 RRKLEGSSSKSKH
-1452 DDGSNSA
+1452 DDGSN
-1459 SQQLV
+1459 QQLM

-1493 LGRKRQDRNAEESLL
+1493 LGRKRQDRNPEESLL

-1520 SKLLS
+1520 SKMLSS
-1525 HQNGDNDGDLA
+1525 HQNGDNDADL
-1536 APLSTSSS
+1536 PPMSVS

-1561 SYGGGAGGG
+1561 SYGGGGG
-1570 GGGGSS
+1570 
-1576 GGSGSVLRDHRER
+1576 GSVLRDHRER
-1589 SHDRGLDRGDKQ
+1589 SHDRGLDRGEKQ
-1601 YFTKTSRTRSGY
+1601 YFTKASRTRSGY